1 MRVLRQNYIRHPPR
15 DGGAGMTRAVIITV
29 ALIFALNLMPRE
41 WGYAAGKWT
50 RAVIGL
56 PPMEGRDG

>member
-1 MRVLRQNYIRHPPR
+1 
-15 DGGAGMTRAVIITV
+15 MTRAVIITV

-50 RAVIGL
+50 RAAIGL
-56 PPMEGRDG
+56 PPIEARDG